1 MLCFYLEAK
10 TLNDDTIDVRVVV
23 VVVDFIVIFGGLCLG
38 FTANGSV
45 HINQLF
51 PNWLLFY

>member
-1 MLCFYLEAK
+1 MLCFNLEAK
-10 TLNDDTIDVRVVV
+10 TLNDDTIDVRVV

-51 PNWLLFY
+51 PN